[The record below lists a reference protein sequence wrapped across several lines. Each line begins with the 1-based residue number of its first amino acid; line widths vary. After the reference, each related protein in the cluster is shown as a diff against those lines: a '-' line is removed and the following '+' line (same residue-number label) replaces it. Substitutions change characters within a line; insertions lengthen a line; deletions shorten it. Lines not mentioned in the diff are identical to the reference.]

1 MHNYF
6 FLTKTRVEKANFFG
20 GIMEKNEMKLL
31 NRMYQDATIGMLA
44 IDKVLKKLKNDDLKK
59 QFKKQFDMY
68 EKFAQKCDLLAIN
81 EDEEVQE
88 NSKFKK
94 IKQTAMLYMSLWMDS
109 TPRHIVEMMISGT
122 VMGIIDTIK
131 IEKDCKVKN
140 EELKA
145 MVQEF
150 KTMQEEFYEKLK
162 KLLAKV

>member
-1 MHNYF
+1 
-6 FLTKTRVEKANFFG
+6 
-20 GIMEKNEMKLL
+20 MEKNEMKLL

-68 EKFAQKCDLLAIN
+68 EKFAQKCDVLAIN
-81 EDEEVQE
+81 EDKEVQE

-140 EELKA
+140 EELKG

>member
-1 MHNYF
+1 
-6 FLTKTRVEKANFFG
+6 
-20 GIMEKNEMKLL
+20 MEKNEMKLL

-68 EKFAQKCDLLAIN
+68 EKFAQKCDVLAIN
-81 EDEEVQE
+81 QDEEVQE

>member
-1 MHNYF
+1 
-6 FLTKTRVEKANFFG
+6 
-20 GIMEKNEMKLL
+20 MEKNELKLL
-31 NRMYQDATIGMLA
+31 NRMYQDAKIGMLA
-44 IDKVLKKLKNDDLKK
+44 IDKVLKKLKNEDLKK

-68 EKFAQKCDLLAIN
+68 EKFAQKCDVLAIN
-81 EDEEVQE
+81 LDEEVQD

-94 IKQTAMLYMSLWMDS
+94 FKQSAMLYMSLWMDS

-131 IEKDCKVKN
+131 IEKDCKVKD
-140 EELKA
+140 EQLKS

>member
-1 MHNYF
+1 MFN
-6 FLTKTRVEKANFFG
+6 G
-20 GIMEKNEMKLL
+20 GDMEKNELKLL

-44 IDKVLKKLKNDDLKK
+44 IDKVLKKIKNEELKK

-68 EKFAQKCDLLAIN
+68 EKFAQKCDVLAIN
-81 EDEEVQE
+81 MDEEVQE

-131 IEKDCKVKN
+131 TEKDCKVKD
-140 EELKA
+140 ERFKEL
-145 MVQEF
+145 VEEF
-150 KTMQEEFYEKLK
+150 KKLQEDFYEKLK

>member
-1 MHNYF
+1 
-6 FLTKTRVEKANFFG
+6 
-20 GIMEKNEMKLL
+20 MEKNEMKLL

-68 EKFAQKCDLLAIN
+68 EKFAQKCDVLAIN

-140 EELKA
+140 EELKG